1 MSEKEVYIGT
11 LVDQTD
17 CWGSVRSPDQNF
29 ASSSKRVV
37 NIIDEIS
44 HYDKECHCSDLSV
57 WIHRGG
63 IDFLACIL
71 VMLPKYMKNVCGE
84 INNNK
89 KKKKSNF
96 ISETQHSLFFVS
108 PS

>member
-11 LVDQTD
+11 SVGQTD

-71 VMLPKYMKNVCGE
+71 VMLPKYMKNVCSK
-84 INNNK
+84 INKEK
-89 KKKKSNF
+89 KVKFYK
-96 ISETQHSLFFVS
+96 
-108 PS
+108 